1 MSCTRLNLPEILIIF
16 RIVYKVNHR
25 SKIIIIILR
34 SSQRKCALKF
44 NKKLVLPNK
53 KRWVDCEAVRRRS
66 SRGIISFNARGHV
79 FSHGPGPSHHNYSCF
94 IKVYP
99 VHAWNYSYS
108 ITGFEAL
115 SEAMGTV
122 VFVWTCPCRYMYAH
136 PVYKLTTIQLE
147 PQEYSFISVS

>member
-1 MSCTRLNLPEILIIF
+1 MSFTFCNLQELLTIFSISYKLNNRSRNNYNLITQLL
-16 RIVYKVNHR
+16 VKACV
-25 SKIIIIILR
+25 
-34 SSQRKCALKF
+34 KF
-44 NKKLVLPNK
+44 KKKLVLLNEK
-53 KRWVDCEAVRRRS
+53 CWVDCEAVRRRN

-79 FSHGPGPSHHNYSCF
+79 FSHGPGPCHHNYSCF

-122 VFVWTCPCRYMYAH
+122 VFVWTCPCRCMYVH
-136 PVYKLTTIQLE
+136 PVYKLTAIQLE
-147 PQEYSFISVS
+147 PLEYSFICAS